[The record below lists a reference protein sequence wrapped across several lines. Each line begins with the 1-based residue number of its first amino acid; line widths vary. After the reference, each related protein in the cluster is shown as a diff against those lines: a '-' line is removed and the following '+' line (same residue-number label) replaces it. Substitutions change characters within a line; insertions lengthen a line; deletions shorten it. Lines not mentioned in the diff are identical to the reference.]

1 MLASACAF
9 VFGVLLICAR
19 DEEEKRLGL
28 HGATLDATAR
38 MAAASAA
45 PNSVAALVPSLPP
58 NTRIVNAAEPELE
71 VVLDLKNDG
80 IIAIAL
86 RDGRAVVTAFDAKL
100 AERIPIEPG
109 QFIISVNGK
118 AVERMTYS
126 EVHSDVYKNELGL
139 VALRF
144 RRPPAEGLT
153 PFTGGQIATR
163 LGEPPSPAHI
173 CPSLLP
179 PRPERDAGGAASAA
193 VPSAPPTPS
202 AAAAD
207 AAAPPPSKKAR
218 VEPV

>member
-1 MLASACAF
+1 MASAL
-9 VFGVLLICAR
+9 GIVL
-19 DEEEKRLGL
+19 
-28 HGATLDATAR
+28 
-38 MAAASAA
+38 
-45 PNSVAALVPSLPP
+45 PSLPP
-58 NTRIVNAAEPELE
+58 NVRIVDAEEPEFE

-86 RDGRAVVTAFDAKL
+86 RDRRAVVTAFDVKL

-126 EVHSDVYKNELGL
+126 EVHADVYKNELGL

-144 RRPPAEGLT
+144 RRPPAKGLP
-153 PFTGGQIATR
+153 PFTGGKIATR

-179 PRPERDAGGAASAA
+179 PRPEREADDAASAA

-202 AAAAD
+202 AATAD

-218 VEPV
+218 VEPI